1 MANVKFIAV
10 SRGLKGILEYV
21 KDREKTIDSL
31 ISGVNC
37 VGETALD
44 EFEAVKKQFR
54 KTDGRGYYHIVQ
66 SFSPDDPL
74 DFDTAHE
81 IGVKF
86 AEYFK
91 GYQCVVATHMNTEHI
106 HNHIIMN
113 SVNYETGQKYH
124 QSARDMQMAKEFS
137 NQLCLQYGLSITET
151 KADRNRIPAWKKKLR
166 DDIRKAMAQSYDTL
180 DFVWYMES
188 WGYKVKW
195 EVGEKYIT
203 YTTPENIKCRDNKL
217 FDDTLLRE
225 NMEHY
230 FTMGGCRYLEER
242 RAYEPNMSVDDAV
255 QGLASIFQALSEG
268 DEARFH
274 METIHHSEDEID
286 MLLRRGKKIEKVQYA
301 VSDEDEEEEYQRY
314 HGFNFGMSG
323 F

>member
-21 KDREKTIDSL
+21 TNREKTIDSL

-203 YTTPENIKCRDNKL
+203 YTTPENIKCRDKNYL
-217 FDDTLLRE
+217 MTLYSGRIWNTTSRWVAAGTWRSGGRMNRTCLW
-225 NMEHY
+225 
-230 FTMGGCRYLEER
+230 TMRFKVWPLSSR
-242 RAYEPNMSVDDAV
+242 RSP
-255 QGLASIFQALSEG
+255 
-268 DEARFH
+268 
-274 METIHHSEDEID
+274 METRLDSIWRRSTTVRMRSTCYSDAERK
-286 MLLRRGKKIEKVQYA
+286 LRRYSMPCPMRMKRKSTSVTTDSTS
-301 VSDEDEEEEYQRY
+301 V
-314 HGFNFGMSG
+314 
-323 F
+323 

>member
-21 KDREKTIDSL
+21 TNREKTIDSL

-113 SVNYETGQKYH
+113 SVNYENGQKYH

-255 QGLASIFQALSEG
+255 QGLASIFQALSDG
-268 DEARFH
+268 DETRFH
-274 METIHHSEDEID
+274 METIHHSEDEIET
-286 MLLRRGKKIEKVQYA
+286 LLRRGKKIEKVQYA

>member
-21 KDREKTIDSL
+21 TDREKTIDSL

-54 KTDGRGYYHIVQ
+54 KTEGRGYYHIVQ

-74 DFDTAHE
+74 DFATAHE
-81 IGVKF
+81 IGLKF

-113 SVNYETGQKYH
+113 SVNYENGRKYH

-137 NQLCLQYGLSITET
+137 NQLCLEYGLSITES
-151 KADRNRIPAWKKKLR
+151 KADRKRILDWKKKLR
-166 DDIRKAMAQSYDTL
+166 DDIRKAMALGYDTL
-180 DFVWYMES
+180 DFVCYMEE

-230 FTMGGCRYLEER
+230 FTMGGCRYLENR
-242 RAYEPNMSVDDAV
+242 QVYEPNMSVEDAV
-255 QGLASIFQALSEG
+255 QGLSSIFQALAAG
-268 DEARFH
+268 DETRFH
-274 METIHHSEDEID
+274 METIHHSEDEIET
-286 MLLRRGKKIEKVQYA
+286 MLRLGKKIEKVQYA

>member
-86 AEYFK
+86 AEYFN

-151 KADRNRIPAWKKKLR
+151 KADRNRIPAWTKKLR

-255 QGLASIFQALSEG
+255 QGLVSIFQALSDE
-268 DEARFH
+268 DEARVH

-301 VSDEDEEEEYQRY
+301 VSDEDKEEEYQRY